1 MGCAWFFDLGALH
14 PLEDTTRLQ
23 PVVLQF
29 LSFWCGNILTL
40 KRAYEAAQKLK
51 YHRLKPGGV
60 PKDQCPV
67 H

>member
-29 LSFWCGNILTL
+29 LSFWCGNILL
-40 KRAYEAAQKLK
+40 
-51 YHRLKPGGV
+51 
-60 PKDQCPV
+60 
-67 H
+67 